1 MQQFV
6 LIIHFIVAVFLIVV
20 VLVQRGKG
28 ATMGSAFGSGAS
40 TTVFGSKGAGGFLMK
55 LTIGLGA
62 IFFMTSITLT
72 YLAAKESKVSSSQT
86 ILTNVEQLSQMIQAN
101 QKTTTNATTAA
112 TTAAAPASQPVKIDT
127 KTAADLHKG
136 KTVV

>member
-1 MQQFV
+1 MQQLI

-55 LTIGLGA
+55 LTISLGT
-62 IFFMTSITLT
+62 IFFITSISLT
-72 YLAAKESKVSSSQT
+72 YLASKESKVSASQT

-101 QKTTTNATTAA
+101 QKATTSTTTSV
-112 TTAAAPASQPVKIDT
+112 AAAPEKQT
-127 KTAADLHKG
+127 G
-136 KTVV
+136 KKN

>member
-62 IFFMTSITLT
+62 VFFMTSITLT

-112 TTAAAPASQPVKIDT
+112 APASQPVKIDT

>member
-1 MQQFV
+1 MQQLI

-55 LTIGLGA
+55 LTISLGA
-62 IFFMTSITLT
+62 IFFITSISLT
-72 YLAAKESKVSSSQT
+72 YLASKESKVSASQT

-101 QKTTTNATTAA
+101 QKATTGTTTSI
-112 TTAAAPASQPVKIDT
+112 AAAPEKQT
-127 KTAADLHKG
+127 G
-136 KTVV
+136 KKN